1 MMIVYLLYHRKYQIQ
16 NKVIVQIQ
24 QNNFL
29 RNKNKELT
37 LQIEIV
43 KNLITLHI
51 KFKKCNNKLGNKD
64 KYLTNK

>member
-1 MMIVYLLYHRKYQIQ
+1 MIVYLLYHHKYQIQ

-43 KNLITLHI
+43 KNLRTLHI